1 MAMQLQDMQ
10 AMTDKV
16 IGTSDWIEIKQDRIN
31 AFADCTEDHQFIHV
45 NPDMAKLTPLGG
57 TIAHGFLTLSML
69 SRLSEMAIEPITT
82 SMTLNYGFDRVRF
95 LTPVRTGQRIRGV
108 FKQKELVEK
117 RPGQWQQVLEAT
129 IEIEGSDKPAMI
141 ADWIV
146 QHFA

>member
-1 MAMQLQDMQ
+1 MAVQLQDMQ
-10 AMTDKV
+10 AMTGQV
-16 IGTSDWIEIKQDRIN
+16 IGTSDWIEIGQDRIN

-45 NPDMAKLTPLGG
+45 NADMAKMTPLGG

-69 SRLSEMAIEPITT
+69 SRLGAMAISPPAT

-95 LTPVRTGQRIRGV
+95 LNPVRSGQRIRGV
-108 FKQKELVEK
+108 FKLKELVEK

-129 IEIEGSDKPAMI
+129 VEIEGADKPAMI
-141 ADWIV
+141 AEWIV